1 MRATLFKL
9 SGCHLRQS
17 RSYLAGRGTAA
28 EAAQAILPRAFH
40 TFNEFFVTCLDT
52 LFTVIIFILVSH
64 GSYLV
69 YFRCPQ
75 TGLVKGSLFSGG
87 DRITG

>member
-1 MRATLFKL
+1 MISTNRFQPR
-9 SGCHLRQS
+9 SLRQK
-17 RSYLAGRGTAA
+17 RSHLAGRRTAA
-28 EAAQAILPRAFH
+28 EATQAVQLRAFH

-52 LFTVIIFILVSH
+52 TFAVIIFILVSH
-64 GSYLV
+64 GRYLL

-87 DRITG
+87 DRITE